1 MRKMIST
8 IMALAMIM
16 AMATPI
22 YASHYSDQKLM
33 VVSEQV
39 FDDPTDEGA
48 KLIDQSIKNNG
59 KQTIITKTYQLPD
72 GSILEDVFTFNNN
85 KTKSSEG
92 SDSASRTRTV
102 GKLGSVTLNASFKWY
117 TQGLIAYVTCT
128 SASSSYTK
136 TNSSMIVNTSV
147 TKTDE
152 YVGLGKA
159 YAKVEYS
166 FHNPLTG
173 GIGYTSGSFQIT
185 CTDTGSIT
193 DNA

>member
-85 KTKSSEG
+85 KTKSS
-92 SDSASRTRTV
+92 
-102 GKLGSVTLNASFKWY
+102 
-117 TQGLIAYVTCT
+117 
-128 SASSSYTK
+128 
-136 TNSSMIVNTSV
+136 
-147 TKTDE
+147 
-152 YVGLGKA
+152 
-159 YAKVEYS
+159 
-166 FHNPLTG
+166 
-173 GIGYTSGSFQIT
+173 
-185 CTDTGSIT
+185 
-193 DNA
+193 